1 MAEERLTE
9 KQGRQRLLDAAVE
22 LALET
27 GGPDFTVRQVAAR
40 AGLNHGLVH
49 RYFGTKDALTSAV
62 IRSIGSDLASE
73 LSGSPERVAFV
84 SDRRIHVLA
93 LLLTHSSAAH
103 HLDEEIL
110 IGIQPVVDALGGTSA
125 AGTSAAGVREGGN
138 SQDGRGTDGPSMDGT
153 GEETADPRTR
163 AALRLATILGWVSN
177 EQLITSACGLGS
189 EQRAELVSLI
199 DSIAGSKVG

>member
-62 IRSIGSDLASE
+62 IRSIGSDLASD
-73 LSGSPERVAFV
+73 LSEFPEQVSFV
-84 SDRRIHVLA
+84 TDRRAHVLA

-103 HLDEEIL
+103 HLDQEML
-110 IGIQPVVDALGGTSA
+110 AGIQPVVEALGRPT
-125 AGTSAAGVREGGN
+125 
-138 SQDGRGTDGPSMDGT
+138 TDATDD
-153 GEETADPRTR
+153 ETADPGTQ

-177 EQLITSACGLGS
+177 ERLITSACGLGS
-189 EQRAELVSLI
+189 EQRAELVSRL
-199 DSIAGSKVG
+199 DSIVGSKVG

>member
-1 MAEERLTE
+1 MVDLAEERLTE
-9 KQGRQRLLDAAVE
+9 QQGRQRLLEAAVE

-62 IRSIGSDLASE
+62 IRSIGSDLAGE
-73 LSGSPERVAFV
+73 LSESPEQVSFV
-84 SDRRIHVLA
+84 SDRRTHVLA

-103 HLDEEIL
+103 HLDQEML
-110 IGIQPVVDALGGTSA
+110 IGIQPMVDALGRTSA
-125 AGTSAAGVREGGN
+125 VGTSAAGVREEGN
-138 SQDGRGTDGPSMDGT
+138 GTSVGGT
-153 GEETADPRTR
+153 GEETPDPRTW

-177 EQLITSACGLGS
+177 EQLITRACGLGS
-189 EQRAELVSLI
+189 EQRAELVSRI
-199 DSIAGSKVG
+199 DSIAGSKVR